1 LTHVKTLCAKVAHD
15 ILFTVEDFSM
25 KALMIVAIAST
36 YALAAGAQTTAP
48 AADNKAKQEMVK
60 SATEGTAKGYGQAAA
75 EGSAAAAKTKDMNK
89 ALPDKAAKQK
99 SVQATTSSTAGK
111 GYGQAAAE
119 GSAKAAADT
128 SPRKATPKPKLD
140 SPAMK
145 EASKP

>member
-1 LTHVKTLCAKVAHD
+1 MKT
-15 ILFTVEDFSM
+15 
-25 KALMIVAIAST
+25 LMIVAIAGT
-36 YALAAGAQTTAP
+36 YALTVGAQTTAP
-48 AADNKAKQEMVK
+48 ATDKATDNKAKQEMVK
-60 SATEGTAKGYGQAAA
+60 GATEATAKGYGPAAA
-75 EGSAAAAKTKDMNK
+75 EGSAKAAKSKDMNK

-111 GYGQAAAE
+111 GYGTAAAE

-128 SPRKATPKPKLD
+128 SPRKEPPKPQLN

>member
-1 LTHVKTLCAKVAHD
+1 MMKTL
-15 ILFTVEDFSM
+15 
-25 KALMIVAIAST
+25 MIAAIAGT
-36 YALAAGAQTTAP
+36 YAFAVGAQTTAP
-48 AADNKAKQEMVK
+48 AADKASENKAKQEMVK
-60 SATEGTAKGYGQAAA
+60 SATEGTAKGYGGAAA
-75 EGSAAAAKTKDMNK
+75 EGSAAAAKSKNMNK

-119 GSAKAAADT
+119 GAAKAAADT
-128 SPRKATPKPKLD
+128 SPRKASPKPQLD